1 VQRLT
6 RNRVRCALALAA
18 AAALVTTALAGCSG
32 STPSAPSA
40 PSAPAAVR
48 GFDAAGVSTG
58 SGDRF
63 TVAQW
68 RAIRLNGFRL
78 FLTDPVVYSSECSN
92 GSCDA
97 PVNTCTVD
105 PAAVAQIRDAYREG
119 IDYAVYTRNVNCLG
133 RAIRGL
139 PRTLQV
145 HMSFAVLDIE
155 SGPGVPLTAALI
167 KGVTALGQ
175 TPVVY
180 SIHQDWQT
188 VMGGSAAF
196 SALPLQDA
204 QVPDFAAPFPAAYPA
219 GYPALVAMPH
229 PYGGW
234 SGFDARIEQQQ
245 CCTDLRGPAGTIGGS
260 ADQVDLDSVNA
271 PWLAGLPHHA

>member
-1 VQRLT
+1 MQRLT
-6 RNRVRCALALAA
+6 RNPVRRALTLAA
-18 AAALVTTALAGCSG
+18 AAALIAIVLAGCSA
-32 STPSAPSA
+32 STPSARSA
-40 PSAPAAVR
+40 PGAVR

-68 RAIRLNGFRL
+68 RTIRLDGFRL
-78 FLTDPVVYSSECSN
+78 FLTDPVVWSSECSN

-97 PVNTCTVD
+97 PVNTCTID
-105 PAAVAQIRDAYREG
+105 PAAVAQIQDAYRQH
-119 IDYAVYTRNVNCLG
+119 IDYAVYTRNVNCLA

-139 PRTLQV
+139 PRTLQA
-145 HMSFAVLDIE
+145 HLSFAVLDIE
-155 SGPGVPLTAALI
+155 SGPGVPLTAALVH
-167 KGVTALGQ
+167 GVTALGQ

-180 SIHQDWQT
+180 SLGQGWQT
-188 VMGGSAAF
+188 VMGGSAVF
-196 SALPLQDA
+196 RTLPLLDA
-204 QVPDFAAPFPAAYPA
+204 QVPDFAAQFPAAYPA
-219 GYPALVAMPH
+219 GFPALVAMPH

-245 CCTDLRGPAGTIGGS
+245 CCTNLRGRAGTIGGS

-271 PWLAGLPHHA
+271 AWLAGLPHHA

>member
-1 VQRLT
+1 MRRLT
-6 RNRVRCALALAA
+6 GNLVRR
-18 AAALVTTALAGCSG
+18 ALVLAVAPVLMVVVLAGCSA
-32 STPSAPSA
+32 SRPAAPSG
-40 PSAPAAVR
+40 PGAVR

-68 RAIRLNGFRL
+68 RAIRRDGFRL
-78 FLTDPVVYSSECSN
+78 FLTDPVVWSSECSD

-105 PAAVAQIRDAYREG
+105 PAAVAQIQDAYRQG
-119 IDYAVYTRNVNCLG
+119 IDYAVYTRNVNCLAK
-133 RAIRGL
+133 AIRGL
-139 PRTLQV
+139 PRILQA
-145 HMSFAVLDIE
+145 HLSFAVLDIE
-155 SGPGVPLTAALI
+155 SGPGVPLTAALVR
-167 KGVTALGQ
+167 GVTALGQ

-180 SIHQDWQT
+180 SIGQGWQA
-188 VMGGSAAF
+188 VMGGSAVF
-196 SALPLQDA
+196 RTLPLFDA
-204 QVPDFAAPFPAAYPA
+204 QVPDFNAPFPA
-219 GYPALVAMPH
+219 GYPAGFPALAAMPH

-245 CCTDLRGPAGTIGGS
+245 CCTDLRGPAGTIGGA

-271 PWLAGLPHHA
+271 SWLASLPHHA

>member
-1 VQRLT
+1 VLRLT
-6 RNRVRCALALAA
+6 RNRVRRALILPAA
-18 AAALVTTALAGCSG
+18 TALVAIVLAGCSA
-32 STPSAPSA
+32 STPRAPSA
-40 PSAPAAVR
+40 PVAVR
-48 GFDAAGVSTG
+48 GFDAAGISTG

-68 RAIRLNGFRL
+68 RAIRRNGFRL
-78 FLTDPVVYSSECSN
+78 FLTDPVVWSSECSN

-105 PAAVAQIRDAYREG
+105 PAAVAQIQDAYRQR
-119 IDYAVYTRNVNCLG
+119 IDYAIYTRNVNCLAG
-133 RAIRGL
+133 AIRGL
-139 PRTLQV
+139 PSTLQQ
-145 HMSFAVLDIE
+145 HLSFAVLDIE
-155 SGPGVPLTAALI
+155 SGPGVPLTAALVN
-167 KGVTALGQ
+167 GVTALGQ

-180 SIHQDWQT
+180 SLNQGWQT

-196 SALPLQDA
+196 RTLPLLDA

-219 GYPALVAMPH
+219 GFPALVAMPH
-229 PYGGW
+229 SYGGW

-245 CCTDLRGPAGTIGGS
+245 CCTDLRGAAGTIGGS

-271 PWLAGLPHHA
+271 SWLAGLRHHA

>member
-1 VQRLT
+1 MQRLT
-6 RNRVRCALALAA
+6 RNRLRRALTLAA
-18 AAALVTTALAGCSG
+18 AVVMMAIVLAGCSASMPAASSG
-32 STPSAPSA
+32 
-40 PSAPAAVR
+40 PAAVR

-63 TVAQW
+63 TEAQW
-68 RAIRLNGFRL
+68 RTIRLDGFRL
-78 FLTDPVVYSSECSN
+78 FLTDPIVWSSECSD

-105 PAAVAQIRDAYREG
+105 PAAVAQIQDAYRQR
-119 IDYAVYTRNVNCLG
+119 IDYAVYTRNVNCLA

-139 PRTLQV
+139 PRILQA
-145 HMSFAVLDIE
+145 HLSFAVLDIE
-155 SGPGVPLTAALI
+155 SSPGVPLTAALVN
-167 KGVTALGQ
+167 GVTALGQ

-180 SIHQDWQT
+180 SIRQVWQT
-188 VMGGSAAF
+188 VMGGSAVF
-196 SALPLQDA
+196 RTLPLFDA

-219 GYPALVAMPH
+219 GFPGLVAMPH

-271 PWLAGLPHHA
+271 SWFASLRHHA